1 MEVEAIDIKVP
12 SRKKIRPKDVKPPAS
27 KYAVVP
33 ARIAFDKDISDG
45 AIRTLVAL
53 CKYTNKAGITWI
65 SQQRLAQ
72 ELGISRPALT
82 GSMAK
87 LRRAGYVQIVRRGF
101 RGLHNNTLRV
111 VFDPTISAEEA
122 IAIASNGTGDTRT
135 ATEIAEEQ
143 NMSPEEQKAKIAQML
158 QGIVKPVTRQATA
171 KPYTMPAGGETAAVK
186 RIRAGLK
193 QPGTGKRRSAH
204 VEGADKSAET
214 HPNLKESIQEV
225 CYRRFEERID
235 EDSVKGLEMLTTP
248 AELDALITE
257 VQARYRAEGIEPPR
271 MARTLDAVLDLIDR
285 RLQDGLQRPTGDDRG
300 AG

>member
-33 ARIAFDKDISDG
+33 ARIAFDRDISDG

-65 SQQRLAQ
+65 SQQRLAR

-87 LRRAGYVQIVRRGF
+87 LRKAGYVQIVRKGF

-111 VFDPTISAEEA
+111 VFDPAISTEEV
-122 IAIASNGTGDTRT
+122 IAIASNGTADTRT
-135 ATEIAEEQ
+135 AIEIAEEQ
-143 NMSPEEQKAKIAQML
+143 NMSPEEQKAKIEQML
-158 QGIVKPVTRQATA
+158 RGIVKPVTRQPGA
-171 KPYTMPAGGETAAVK
+171 KPYTMPADGETAAVK
-186 RIRAGLK
+186 RIRAGMK
-193 QPGTGKRRSAH
+193 QVNTGKRRSAH
-204 VEGADKSAET
+204 AEGENKSAQAY
-214 HPNLKESIQEV
+214 PNLKESIEEV
-225 CYRRFEERID
+225 CLRRFNELID
-235 EDSVKGLEMLTTP
+235 GDSVKGLEMLTTA
-248 AELDALITE
+248 AELDALIGE
-257 VQARYRAEGIEPPR
+257 VQARYRAEGLEPPK
-271 MARTLDAVLDLIDR
+271 MTRTLDAVLDLIDR
-285 RLQDGLQRPTGDDRG
+285 RLQDALQRPTGDDRG

>member
-1 MEVEAIDIKVP
+1 MEVEAIDLRVP
-12 SRKKIRPKDVKPPAS
+12 RRKKIRPKDVKPPAS

-33 ARIAFDKDISDG
+33 ARIAFDKQISDG

-87 LRRAGYVQIVRRGF
+87 LRRAGYVQVVRKGF

-111 VFDPTISAEEA
+111 VFDPTISTEEA
-122 IAIASNGTGDTRT
+122 IAIASNGNGDTRT
-135 ATEIAEEQ
+135 ATQIAEEQ
-143 NMSPEEQKAKIAQML
+143 NMSPEEQKAKIEKML
-158 QGIVKPVTRQATA
+158 QGIVKPVNKPASR
-171 KPYTMPAGGETAAVK
+171 KPYTMPADGETIAVK

-193 QPGTGKRRSAH
+193 QGNTGKRRSAH
-204 VEGADKSAET
+204 VEGSNESTQT

-225 CYRRFEERID
+225 CYRRFGETIEKQVSIAFD
-235 EDSVKGLEMLTTP
+235 TLMTG
-248 AELDALITE
+248 AELDALIDE
-257 VQARYRAEGIEPPR
+257 VQARYKAEGVAPPG
-271 MARTLDAVLDLIDR
+271 MARTLDAALDLMDK
-285 RLQDGLQRPTGDDRG
+285 RLQHAPGRPAGDERG

>member
-1 MEVEAIDIKVP
+1 MEVEAIDLRVP
-12 SRKKIRPKDVKPPAS
+12 RRKKIRPKDVKPPAS

-33 ARIAFDKDISDG
+33 ARIAFDKQISDG

-87 LRRAGYVQIVRRGF
+87 LRRAGYVQVVRKGF

-111 VFDPTISAEEA
+111 VFDPTISTEEA
-122 IAIASNGTGDTRT
+122 IAIASNGSGDTRT
-135 ATEIAEEQ
+135 ATQIAEEQ
-143 NMSPEEQKAKIAQML
+143 NMSPEEQKAKIEKML
-158 QGIVKPVTRQATA
+158 QGIVKPVNKPASR
-171 KPYTMPAGGETAAVK
+171 KPYTMPADGETIAVK

-193 QPGTGKRRSAH
+193 QGNTGKRRSAH
-204 VEGADKSAET
+204 VEGANESAQEY
-214 HPNLKESIQEV
+214 PNLKESIQEV
-225 CYRRFEERID
+225 CYRRFGETID
-235 EDSVKGLEMLTTP
+235 KQTSIGFDMLMTG
-248 AELDALITE
+248 AELDALIDE
-257 VQARYRAEGIEPPR
+257 VQARYRAEGVAPPG
-271 MARTLDAVLDLIDR
+271 MARTLDAALDLMDR
-285 RLQDGLQRPTGDDRG
+285 RLQNAPGQPAGDERG